1 MRFQERFGFGA
12 ENVRCEQSS
21 KAPDKRGGI
30 RPQERAGLAVA
41 FS

>member
-12 ENVRCEQSS
+12 ENVHCEQSS
-21 KAPDKRGGI
+21 KAPNTAADC
-30 RPQERAGLAVA
+30 PQERAGLVVA